1 MLYYN
6 KTSSRVLEE
15 LNSDING
22 LGTSAVR
29 SAEAKYGKNEIV
41 FETTP
46 LWRKLAEPFTDIFVV
61 ILLVAVILS
70 VIMHEYIDA
79 VVISVIIAI
88 NIGIDYAQKFSTA
101 KILNSLRD
109 QATQEVTV

>member
-6 KTSSRVLEE
+6 KTTDRVLRE
-15 LNSDING
+15 LNTTQNG
-22 LGTSAVR
+22 LGTTAIKK
-29 SAEAKYGKNEIV
+29 AEAKYGKNEIV

-61 ILLVAVILS
+61 ILLIAVVLS

-88 NIGIDYAQKFSTA
+88 NIGIVKNLKF
-101 KILNSLRD
+101 LP
-109 QATQEVTV
+109 